1 MTSTVTDP
9 DMPQWAVKAPD
20 YSAPA
25 IENSKHSME
34 VNSFSKRLPM
44 ILIYESVFYF
54 HCSCCLAGYD
64 AVRGHKS
71 LFPSFQNLKQNGK
84 FDGKKSLWV
93 ILHVAKRNIF
103 QLLIQ
108 HMIIIGRC
116 QTDSS

>member
-20 YSAPA
+20 YSEPA

-44 ILIYESVFYF
+44 ILIHESVFYF
-54 HCSCCLAGYD
+54 HCSCCLPAAMRD
-64 AVRGHKS
+64 HKS
-71 LFPSFQNLKQNGK
+71 LFPSFQNLKQNGTI
-84 FDGKKSLWV
+84 DGKKSFEV
-93 ILHVAKRNIF
+93 ILHAAKRYIL
-103 QLLIQ
+103 QILIE
-108 HMIIIGRC
+108 HMIIVGYC